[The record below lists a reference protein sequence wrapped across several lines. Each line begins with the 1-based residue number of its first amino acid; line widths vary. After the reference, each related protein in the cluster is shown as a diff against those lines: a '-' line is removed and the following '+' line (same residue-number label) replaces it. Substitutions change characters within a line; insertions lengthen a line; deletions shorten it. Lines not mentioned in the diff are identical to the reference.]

1 MPAVSMRIRRT
12 REPSWLSTVLVA
24 KLNFA
29 QPHLCWCTMG
39 NAIRVAQAHGLH
51 LATAVAGLSPIEAE
65 IRRRLWASCI
75 LLEACVDAFVSSI

>member
-1 MPAVSMRIRRT
+1 
-12 REPSWLSTVLVA
+12 
-24 KLNFA
+24 
-29 QPHLCWCTMG
+29 MG

-75 LLEACVDAFVSSI
+75 LLEACVDVIACSL